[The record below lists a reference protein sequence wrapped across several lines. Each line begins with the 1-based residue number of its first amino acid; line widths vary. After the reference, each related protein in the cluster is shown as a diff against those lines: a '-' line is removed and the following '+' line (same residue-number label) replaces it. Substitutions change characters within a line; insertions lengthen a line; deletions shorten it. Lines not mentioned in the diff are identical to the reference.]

1 MSFETRASAAML
13 KLASIKRGGA
23 TTWINS
29 PPTWRSD
36 GTTAEIRLV
45 ASALAIAAAI
55 VAAVHRKGLPALSR
69 TIFELNSASGL
80 DRPCCSGRSN

>member
-23 TTWINS
+23 TMWINS

-55 VAAVHRKGLPALSR
+55 VAAVHRKRIACALKDYLR
-69 TIFELNSASGL
+69 TEFRL
-80 DRPCCSGRSN
+80 RP